1 MLDSRTHMDDNT
13 PADLPPADLP
23 DPIPDPADTPPG
35 TAPLPTEAPVRSTG
49 GRSLRYAA
57 LFGLAALLG
66 TFLFIGGYLAA
77 GGNGSSCAAPSEAFA
92 AFCQAYDKLHA
103 EYVDPLDDDLLV
115 DGALHGM
122 FQYGVP
128 DPHSGYMSPQDY
140 ENSLGDLQG
149 TFSGIGAE
157 LAVSNTENPDDLA
170 ACQTLSDTCVLEVIA
185 PINGSP
191 AEAAG
196 LQSGDI
202 VVAIDGESVN
212 GGTIEDA
219 ITKVRGPE
227 GTDVTLTISR
237 DGEVSDLTI
246 TRAQITVVEVESRMI
261 DDHVGYIALHGFSSN
276 ASTQFHDELKT
287 LLDQGAD
294 QIVFDLR
301 DNPGGY
307 ISAAQEVASE
317 FIADGLLFTQES
329 SGGEVK
335 RWEATGDGIAT
346 DPHISLVVLINGGS
360 ASASEIV
367 GAALDETDRAEIIG
381 EPSYGK
387 NTVQVW
393 DQLVNGGG
401 VRITISRWFTPD
413 HNSVAPDGIQ
423 PDIVVAIP
431 EGTPPTEDPVLDRA
445 LQYLGTVEQPAAA
458 APARAVGAPAGLVPM
473 SVVGRVSPG
482 WVVG

>member
-1 MLDSRTHMDDNT
+1 MDDTT
-13 PADLPPADLP
+13 PSDLPPAGLP
-23 DPIPDPADTPPG
+23 SPAPE
-35 TAPLPTEAPVRSTG
+35 PTEAPPTPATMPTEPPTRSTAS
-49 GRSLRYAA
+49 RSLRYAA

-77 GGNGSSCAAPSEAFA
+77 GGTGGGSSCAAPSEAFA

-103 EYVDPLDDDLLV
+103 EYVDPLDDDALV

-128 DPHSGYMSPQDY
+128 DPHSGYMSPEDY
-140 ENSLGDLQG
+140 QNSLGDLQG
-149 TFSGIGAE
+149 TFTGIGAE

-170 ACQTLSDTCVLEVIA
+170 ACQTLSDTCVLEVVA
-185 PINGSP
+185 PIHGSP

-196 LQSGDI
+196 LQAGD
-202 VVAIDGESVN
+202 VVQAVDGETVN

-219 ITKVRGPE
+219 ITRVRGPE

-261 DDHVGYIALHGFSSN
+261 DSHIGYIALHGFSAN
-276 ASTQFHDELKT
+276 ASTQFHDELKQ
-287 LLDQGAD
+287 LIDDGAT
-294 QIVFDLR
+294 QVVFDLR

-307 ISAAQEVASE
+307 ITAAQEVASE
-317 FIADGLLFTQES
+317 FVADGLLFTQES

-335 RWEATGDGIAT
+335 RWEATGDGLAI
-346 DPHISLVVLINGGS
+346 DPHIALVVLVNGGS

-367 GAALDETDRAEIIG
+367 GAALQENDRAEVIG

-431 EGTPPTEDPVLDRA
+431 DGTPAAQDPQLDRA
-445 LQYLGTVEQPAAA
+445 IEYLGTLSEEQPAAQQPAAA
-458 APARAVGAPAGLVPM
+458 ASAPAPQLVPLT
-473 SVVGRVSPG
+473 VVGRVAPH

>member
-1 MLDSRTHMDDNT
+1 MDDTT
-13 PADLPPADLP
+13 PSDLPSADLP
-23 DPIPDPADTPPG
+23 DPAPEPTDTPPG
-35 TAPLPTEAPVRSTG
+35 PAPLPTEAPTRSTA

-77 GGNGSSCAAPSEAFA
+77 GGSGSSCAAPSEAFA
-92 AFCQAYDKLHA
+92 AFCEAYDKLHA

-170 ACQTLSDTCVLEVIA
+170 ACQTLSDTCVLEVVA

-196 LQSGDI
+196 LQSGD
-202 VVAIDGESVN
+202 VVQAIDGESVN

-261 DDHVGYIALHGFSSN
+261 DDHVGYIALHGFSAD

-317 FIADGLLFTQES
+317 FVAEGLLFTQES

-335 RWEATGDGIAT
+335 RWEATGDGVAT

-367 GAALDETDRAEIIG
+367 AAALDETDRAEIIG

-401 VRITISRWFTPD
+401 VRITISRWFTPN

-423 PDIVVAIP
+423 PDIVVAVP
-431 EGTPPTEDPVLDRA
+431 EGTPPDQDPVLDRA
-445 LQYLGTVEQPAAA
+445 LQYLGTLDQQAASAPVPAAGA
-458 APARAVGAPAGLVPM
+458 AARLVPM

>member
-1 MLDSRTHMDDNT
+1 MDDTT
-13 PADLPPADLP
+13 PSDLPAADLP
-23 DPIPDPADTPPG
+23 DPAPEPTGTPAGP
-35 TAPLPTEAPVRSTG
+35 APLPTEAPTRSTA

-77 GGNGSSCAAPSEAFA
+77 GGSGSSCAAPSEAFA
-92 AFCQAYDKLHA
+92 AFCEAYDKLHA

-170 ACQTLSDTCVLEVIA
+170 ACQTLSDTCVLEVVA

-196 LQSGDI
+196 LQSGD
-202 VVAIDGESVN
+202 VVLAIDGESVN

-261 DDHVGYIALHGFSSN
+261 DDHVGYIALHGFSAD
-276 ASTQFHDELKT
+276 ASKQFHDELKE

-317 FIADGLLFTQES
+317 FVAEGLLFTQES

-335 RWEATGDGIAT
+335 RWEATGDGLAT
-346 DPHISLVVLINGGS
+346 DPHVSLVVLIKGGS

-367 GAALDETDRAEIIG
+367 AAALDETDRAEIIG

-401 VRITISRWFTPD
+401 VRITISRWFTPN

-423 PDIVVAIP
+423 PDIVVAVP
-431 EGTPPTEDPVLDRA
+431 EGTPPDQDPVLDRA
-445 LQYLGTVEQPAAA
+445 LQYLGTLDRQAAS
-458 APARAVGAPAGLVPM
+458 APVPGAGSAAGLVPM